1 MDAREIRA
9 SRRVVLAAVGRGI
22 NSGGFSRVP
31 GRCQWCGRRGL
42 CAKSNPTPL
51 SDSLVCVTPVPP
63 SSSGLL
69 SDTSAP
75 PTPRTVTG
83 AWCVRLS
90 VECGVVGASCAL
102 TPNPVPST
110 LFPAFFRLQI
120 RSERHHQ
127 VCSKNYPFSY
137 FFNPSIIRRAYY

>member
-51 SDSLVCVTPVPP
+51 SDSL
-63 SSSGLL
+63 
-69 SDTSAP
+69 
-75 PTPRTVTG
+75 
-83 AWCVRLS
+83 WCVCDPGAPFQLWPAAVGYLS
-90 VECGVVGASCAL
+90 AVDPEDSHRCLVRALVSGVVGASCAL
-102 TPNPVPST
+102 TPNPVTST

-120 RSERHHQ
+120 RSARHQ
-127 VCSKNYPFSY
+127 VCSKNSPFSY
-137 FFNPSIIRRAYY
+137 FFLTHQ